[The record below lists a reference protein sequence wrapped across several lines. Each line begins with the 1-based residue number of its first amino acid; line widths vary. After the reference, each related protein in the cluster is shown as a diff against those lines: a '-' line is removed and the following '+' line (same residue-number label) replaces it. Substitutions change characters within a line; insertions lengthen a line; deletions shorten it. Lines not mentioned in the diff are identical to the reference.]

1 MKVKFRSILP
11 PSIIGTAWFFGGKE
25 FLTFSEPVALILIGV
40 VLIGFA
46 NMGKKRFRK
55 KS

>member
-1 MKVKFRSILP
+1 MKSKFRSIFP
-11 PSIIGTAWFFGGKE
+11 PSIIGITWFLGGKE

-40 VLIGFA
+40 VLIGFG